1 MLHQKMKRLDEDQKD
16 GMFQDLRDLRKG
28 NKIKK
33 GKKDAEEGFK
43 LRLRLETQRMILTT
57 FLMQFPH

>member
-1 MLHQKMKRLDEDQKD
+1 MKRMDEDQKD

-57 FLMQFPH
+57 FLMQLSH

>member
-1 MLHQKMKRLDEDQKD
+1 MKRMDEDQKD

>member
-1 MLHQKMKRLDEDQKD
+1 MDEDQKD